1 MLIHR
6 LCNPLLSR
14 SFFLLGAR
22 STGKTTF
29 VTEQFGQNSSIYTID
44 LLDPDQEEKYAR
56 DPKLLERL
64 VLDAAE
70 AHEWIFIDEVQKI
83 PKLLDVCHR
92 MIVKKK
98 AKFILSGSSARKLK
112 RGGANLLGGRAQI
125 CAMHPLTEWELGDR
139 FLLEKALKWGTLP
152 EVYLAEDDKERT
164 AILKAYTQVY
174 LKEEILV
181 EQLVR
186 NLEPFRLFLEIC
198 AQMNTKVINHS
209 AIAREA
215 HVDYKTVQSY
225 FSILEETYLGFY
237 LPVFHESLR
246 KSQLSHPKFYLFDLG
261 VTYALMRNLDRSVN
275 PRTASYG
282 VDFEAFF
289 VTECHRLNSYGDKDY
304 RLSYYATKGGV
315 EIDLILSSATVHYV
329 LEVKSAA
336 RVDPV
341 RVKRFSHIVR
351 DLSAVRKVVPLWVSQ
366 DPDAQDID
374 GVRCLHWSEAL
385 RTLF

>member
-1 MLIHR
+1 
-6 LCNPLLSR
+6 
-14 SFFLLGAR
+14 
-22 STGKTTF
+22 
-29 VTEQFGQNSSIYTID
+29 
-44 LLDPDQEEKYAR
+44 
-56 DPKLLERL
+56 
-64 VLDAAE
+64 
-70 AHEWIFIDEVQKI
+70 
-83 PKLLDVCHR
+83 

-174 LKEEILV
+174 LKEE
-181 EQLVR
+181 LVR

-215 HVDYKTVQSY
+215 NVDYKTVQSY

-315 EIDLILSSATVHYV
+315 EIDVILSSATVHYV

-336 RVDPV
+336 RSALGLARPRRSRHRWCSLLALVGGAADSILKPIGSL
-341 RVKRFSHIVR
+341 RHAHGSDLRPWFTYQRFTPMTASR
-351 DLSAVRKVVPLWVSQ
+351 PAARLEP
-366 DPDAQDID
+366 
-374 GVRCLHWSEAL
+374 
-385 RTLF
+385 